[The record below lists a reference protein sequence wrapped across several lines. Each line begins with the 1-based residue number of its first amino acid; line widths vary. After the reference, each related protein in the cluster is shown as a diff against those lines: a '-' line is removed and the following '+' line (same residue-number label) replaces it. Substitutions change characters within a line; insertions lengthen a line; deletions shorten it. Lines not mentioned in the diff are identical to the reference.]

1 MGRNLESAKALG
13 QCSEQC
19 SQCGSCVSACDLL
32 RDSGLNPGGIAKQLL
47 KGNESSKLRD
57 LIQRCDLCGFCTRDC
72 PSALNAGS
80 LFESARS
87 FLVDQGKLPLDG
99 FEPMFVDRDW
109 NGFSLYRDNYK
120 INYDELKRD
129 RYDTLFFPG
138 CSLATYTPELTRA
151 AYGWLQSQGMVL
163 GFTDLCC
170 GKPLASIGL
179 ESRNDQLQRYLL
191 SKLRAAGAS
200 RIVTVC
206 ANCHSN
212 LAGNLEGIEI
222 ISLYRLLQEAGVRV
236 SGTQSLTIHDSC
248 ADRESGEF
256 GADLRVL
263 FGDHPVLEM
272 EHSGRDTI
280 CCGAG
285 GIVPLVDPDL
295 CLSRTR
301 TRVDEFDRS
310 GASCMVTSCMACSRR
325 LSPLAQNGQVRHCL
339 ELVFNI
345 QVDHAQIA
353 RNQKTMWQGKRGELN
368 LGRLEKAKIFTED
381 SDDSTGVS

>member
-1 MGRNLESAKALG
+1 
-13 QCSEQC
+13 
-19 SQCGSCVSACDLL
+19 
-32 RDSGLNPGGIAKQLL
+32 
-47 KGNESSKLRD
+47 
-57 LIQRCDLCGFCTRDC
+57 
-72 PSALNAGS
+72 
-80 LFESARS
+80 
-87 FLVDQGKLPLDG
+87 
-99 FEPMFVDRDW
+99 
-109 NGFSLYRDNYK
+109 
-120 INYDELKRD
+120 
-129 RYDTLFFPG
+129 
-138 CSLATYTPELTRA
+138 
-151 AYGWLQSQGMVL
+151 MVL

-339 ELVFNI
+339 ELVFNLRI
-345 QVDHAQIA
+345 DYAQIA
-353 RNQKTMWQGKRGELN
+353 RSQKTMWQGKRGELN